1 MLHPTLYTKFLGF
14 LIKDGKKKKAKAIL
28 DKALLIVS
36 KKTGYSLIFILLKVF
51 LNLNTFVEARHI
63 RIKRRTHIVPFPISF
78 KRRSYLILKWLI
90 IGVKANKKKM
100 AFSLKLAKEI
110 FLIFKKSTTSQ
121 ALKLQKI
128 NNKKAN
134 SNRSNIHFRW

>member
-1 MLHPTLYTKFLGF
+1 MPHPTLYTKFLGF

-63 RIKRRTHIVPFPISF
+63 RIKRRAHIVPFPISF

-90 IGVKANKKKM
+90 
-100 AFSLKLAKEI
+100 LKYNMSSFINSNTI
-110 FLIFKKSTTSQ
+110 FLFVKLSST
-121 ALKLQKI
+121 L
-128 NNKKAN
+128 NY
-134 SNRSNIHFRW
+134 